1 MQYSDVAKLQTATA
15 GGDRPKVADYYG
27 RVRVACIDTTLT
39 AADTKVLLVKL
50 PAGRIRI
57 LSSSRVTGGLA
68 TTATTI
74 KIGYPA
80 YTKVDGTT
88 QTADD
93 DALMS
98 ATASA
103 SVSGKALNDV
113 VLESSSGVDI
123 EATLSANGA
132 ANDTIKGFIQFVV
145 D

>member
-15 GGDRPKVADYYG
+15 GGNRPKVADYYG
-27 RVRVACIDTTLT
+27 RVRVACIDTTIT
-39 AADTKVLLVKL
+39 AADNKVLLVKL

-57 LSSSRVTGGLA
+57 LSSSRVTGTLA
-68 TTATTI
+68 TNTTTI

-80 YTKVDGTT
+80 YTKIDGTT
-88 QTADD
+88 QAADD

-98 ATASA
+98 ATAAS
-103 SVSGKALNDV
+103 SVSGKALNDLV
-113 VLESSSGVDI
+113 IDSKSGVDI
-123 EATLSANGA
+123 EAVLSANGA